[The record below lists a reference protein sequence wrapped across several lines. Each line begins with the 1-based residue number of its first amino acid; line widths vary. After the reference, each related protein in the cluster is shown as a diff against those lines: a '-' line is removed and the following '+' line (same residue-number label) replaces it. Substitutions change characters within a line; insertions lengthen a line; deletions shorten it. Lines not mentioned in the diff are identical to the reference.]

1 MPSPTRAGWV
11 RQTASS
17 ASSPPVVDLT
27 AIPNGSWMIAV
38 LIIGGD
44 VQPGAHPAGWRN
56 PWSNPSQQA
65 GTRRIALAFRSKE
78 AGDTVLSWTTVSSIF
93 VSLFVLHGTG
103 AAPDVSTWATGPVGV
118 RNAANVVAGQSVQA
132 GTSTTSVAPP
142 ATVGTAD
149 SLVISLL
156 MEATS
161 AAGTF
166 SLTSGASPWFESP
179 EQVNWI
185 EALVAGYA
193 TPGVGA
199 TGAVTA
205 TATATQ
211 ASNGAGVQIILPPA
225 QPTQPE
231 PVAPRPGFSNVAQML
246 ATPGATWAH
255 RGGSANWPE
264 MSEYAYDQAVLAGY
278 GALEFSAHRTSDGVW
293 IGSHD
298 PSLNRT
304 SQTTG
309 LPNISAMTWAQVQTY
324 MNTLNAAGTPRP
336 YYRLDAFLDKYT
348 PTHVCIVDPKNDL
361 SRIEEF
367 LAICDAHGGNT
378 KIVVKFFGVGGGSTA
393 LADAATAKQ
402 YQTWGYFYEADYLDG
417 DMARD
422 QSHWSILGMNYDAS
436 QAAWDAALSYG
447 KPVVGHI
454 AGSQANYDTAIAK
467 GARMVQSANV
477 AGIRAVGA
485 TNGVLQAL
493 PALASSASGSVA
505 VPAVGG
511 AVAAALPGLSQSASG
526 GSTAPVFSGATAA
539 ALPPLASAASG
550 TTEGPTVVGAMDA
563 TLPALTSA
571 LSASS
576 VPPAQAG
583 SVTATLPALTTSVA
597 ISSTVPERVGA
608 LDARLPA
615 LTAES
620 IGVVTAPGGVVGAIV
635 SILGALSAAAAG
647 AADGDAPVPF
657 PDRRTLSPIPIRHTL
672 TESAHSRTLEEV

>member
-11 RQTASS
+11 RQTGASV
-17 ASSPPVVDLT
+17 SSPPVVDLT

-38 LIIGGD
+38 LVIGGD
-44 VQPGAHPAGWRN
+44 VQPNAHPAGWHN

-65 GTRRIALAFRSKE
+65 GTRRVALAFRTKQ
-78 AGDTVLSWTTVSSIF
+78 AGDTAFSWTTVSSVY
-93 VSLFVLHGTG
+93 VSLFVLHGQG

-132 GTSTTSVAPP
+132 GTSATSVAPSV
-142 ATVGTAD
+142 TVGAVD

-161 AAGTF
+161 ATGTF
-166 SLTSGASPWFESP
+166 TLTSGASTWFESP

-185 EALVAGYA
+185 EALVAGYS
-193 TPGVGA
+193 TPSAGA

-211 ASNGAGVQIILPPA
+211 GSNGAGVQIVLPPA
-225 QPTQPE
+225 PSE
-231 PVAPRPGFSNVAQML
+231 PPIARPGFSSVAQML

-264 MSEYAYDQAVLAGY
+264 MSEHAYDQAVLAGY

-298 PSLNRT
+298 PALNRT

-324 MNTLNAAGTPRP
+324 MNTLNSDGTPRP

-348 PTHVCIVDPKNDL
+348 PTHVCIVDPKTDL
-361 SRIEEF
+361 SRRDEF

-378 KIVVKFFGVGGGSTA
+378 KIVVKFFGVGGGATA
-393 LADAATAKQ
+393 LADAAAAKQ
-402 YQTWGYFYEADYLDG
+402 YETWGYFYEADYLDG
-417 DMARD
+417 DLSAD

-485 TNGVLQAL
+485 TNGVVQSL
-493 PALASSASGSVA
+493 PALTSSASGSTA
-505 VPAVGG
+505 VPEFGG
-511 AVAAALPGLSQSASG
+511 VVYAALPALSQSASG
-526 GSTAPVFSGATAA
+526 GSTAPAFTGAVAA
-539 ALPPLASAASG
+539 TLPPLASAAAG
-550 TTEGPTVVGAMDA
+550 TAEAPIFAGVLNVE
-563 TLPALTSA
+563 LPALIAASA
-571 LSASS
+571 ASS
-576 VPPAQAG
+576 APPAQAG
-583 SVTATLPALTTSVA
+583 SVTMTLPALTASA
-597 ISSTVPERVGA
+597 AGSSAVPERVGT
-608 LDARLPA
+608 LDAHLPA

-620 IGVVTAPGGVVGAIV
+620 IGLVTAPGGVVGAIV
-635 SILGALSAAAAG
+635 SILGSLTAAVAG
-647 AADGDAPVPF
+647 SSDGDAPAAF
-657 PDRRTLSPIPIRHTL
+657 PDRRTLTPIAVRHTL
-672 TESAHSRTLEEV
+672 TASAHSRTLEEV

>member
-17 ASSPPVVDLT
+17 VSNPPVVDLT
-27 AIPNGSWMIAV
+27 TIPNGSWMIAV
-38 LIIGGD
+38 LVIGGD

-65 GTRRIALAFRSKE
+65 GTRRIALAFRTKQ
-78 AGDTVLSWTTVSSIF
+78 AGDTALSWTTASSIY

-103 AAPDVSTWATGPVGV
+103 AAPDTSTWGIGPVGV

-132 GTSTTSVAPP
+132 GTSTTSVAPSVS
-142 ATVGTAD
+142 VGIAD

-166 SLTSGASPWFESP
+166 SLTNGAASWFESP

-185 EALVAGYA
+185 EALVAGHA
-193 TPGVGA
+193 TPGVGS

-211 ASNGAGVQIILPPA
+211 ASNGAGVQIVLPPA
-225 QPTQPE
+225 PSE
-231 PVAPRPGFSNVAQML
+231 PVAARPGFSSVAQML

-298 PSLNRT
+298 PDLNRT
-304 SQTTG
+304 SETTG

-324 MNTLNAAGTPRP
+324 MNTRNSAGTPRP

-393 LADAATAKQ
+393 LADAAAAKQ

-422 QSHWSILGMNYDAS
+422 QSHWSILGMNFDAS

-485 TNGVLQAL
+485 TNGVVQSL
-493 PALASSASGSVA
+493 PALTSAASGAVT

-511 AVAAALPGLSQSASG
+511 AVAAALPGLSQTASG
-526 GSTAPVFSGATAA
+526 GSATPAYTGTVDA
-539 ALPPLASAASG
+539 ALPPLASAATG
-550 TTEGPTVVGAMDA
+550 NTEAPVVIGVMDA
-563 TLPALTSA
+563 ELPALIAAS
-571 LSASS
+571 SASS
-576 VPPAQAG
+576 APPAQAG
-583 SVTATLPALTTSVA
+583 SVTTSLPALATTAAGSSTVPESVGALDAHLPALTTE
-597 ISSTVPERVGA
+597 ST
-608 LDARLPA
+608 
-615 LTAES
+615 
-620 IGVVTAPGGVVGAIV
+620 GVVTAPGGVVGAIA
-635 SILGALSAAAAG
+635 SILGSLTAAAAG
-647 AADGDAPVPF
+647 TSDGEAPAPF
-657 PDRRTLSPIPIRHTL
+657 PDRRTLTPIVIQRTL
-672 TESAHSRTLEEV
+672 TALAYSRTLEEV

>member
-1 MPSPTRAGWV
+1 MPSPTRAGWI
-11 RQTASS
+11 RQGAGSIS
-17 ASSPPVVDLT
+17 NPPVVDLT
-27 AIPNGSWMIAV
+27 AIPNGSWMVAV
-38 LIIGGD
+38 LLIGGNI
-44 VQPGAHPAGWRN
+44 QPNPHPAGWRN
-56 PWSNPSQQA
+56 PIADPSQQA
-65 GTRRIALAFRSKE
+65 GTRRIALAFRTKQVEDAS
-78 AGDTVLSWTTVSSIF
+78 LSWSTVASVS

-103 AAPDVSTWATGPVGV
+103 ASPDASTWVAGLIGV
-118 RNAANVVAGQSVQA
+118 RSATNVVVGQSVQA
-132 GTSTTSVAPP
+132 GTAETSVAPSVNV
-142 ATVGTAD
+142 TDVD

-161 AAGTF
+161 ATGSF
-166 SLTSGASPWFESP
+166 SLTSGASLWFESP
-179 EQVNWI
+179 EEVTRI
-185 EALVAGYA
+185 EALVAGYTA
-193 TPGVGA
+193 PGVGA
-199 TGAVTA
+199 TAAVTA
-205 TATATQ
+205 TATAAQ
-211 ASNGAGVQIILPPA
+211 SSNGAGVQIVIPPA
-225 QPTQPE
+225 PSQP
-231 PVAPRPGFSNVAQML
+231 PVARQGFSSVAQML

-264 MSEYAYDQAVLAGY
+264 MSEHAYDQAVLAGY

-298 PSLNRT
+298 AALNRT
-304 SQTTG
+304 SQTAG

-348 PTHVCIVDPKNDL
+348 TTHVCIVDPKTDL
-361 SRIEEF
+361 SRRDEF
-367 LAICDAHGGNT
+367 LALCDAHGGNT
-378 KIVVKFFGVGGGSTA
+378 KIVVKFYGVGSGATA
-393 LADAATAKQ
+393 LADAAAAKQ

-485 TNGVLQAL
+485 TNGVLQEL

-505 VPAVGG
+505 LPAVGG

-526 GSTAPVFSGATAA
+526 GSTAPGFSGATAA

-550 TTEGPTVVGAMDA
+550 STEGPTVVGAMDA

-583 SVTATLPALTTSVA
+583 SVTTTLPALTTSVA
-597 ISSTVPERVGA
+597 ISSTIPERVGA

-657 PDRRTLSPIPIRHTL
+657 PDRRSLTPIAIRHTL
-672 TESAHSRTLEEV
+672 TESAHRRTLEEV